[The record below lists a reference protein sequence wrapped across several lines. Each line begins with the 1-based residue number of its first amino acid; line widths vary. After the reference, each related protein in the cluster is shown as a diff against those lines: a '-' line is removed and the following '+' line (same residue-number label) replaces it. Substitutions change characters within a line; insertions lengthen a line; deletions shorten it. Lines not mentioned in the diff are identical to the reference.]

1 MLPFIVCSTN
11 YLEISLSLHKIRA
24 HKEALQLKKFKN
36 CSVLGVDRI
45 ILSNLS
51 ACLMRSDLI
60 SYVTVER
67 N

>member
-1 MLPFIVCSTN
+1 MLPFIMCSTN

-24 HKEALQLKKFKN
+24 QKEALQRKKFKN

-51 ACLMRSDLI
+51 ACLI
-60 SYVTVER
+60 EI
-67 N
+67 